1 MMKII
6 TVTDRLI
13 LREFSS
19 KDATH
24 FYLLNLNTN
33 VIKYTGDIAF
43 SNVEEAKIFL
53 DNYREYSLY
62 HMGRWAVIEKSTNN
76 FLGWCGLKFNSKT
89 KYADIGFRF
98 FEEYWNRGFA
108 TESSKAC
115 IKYGF
120 EKLNLNTIIGRAMQQ
135 NTASIR
141 VLEKIG
147 LCFEKEIEFDACNKG
162 VVYKIEKEIS
172 Q

>member
-76 FLGWCGLKFNSKT
+76 FEVPFWIVNVSKKRLANS
-89 KYADIGFRF
+89 G
-98 FEEYWNRGFA
+98 G
-108 TESSKAC
+108 
-115 IKYGF
+115 
-120 EKLNLNTIIGRAMQQ
+120 
-135 NTASIR
+135 
-141 VLEKIG
+141 
-147 LCFEKEIEFDACNKG
+147 
-162 VVYKIEKEIS
+162 
-172 Q
+172 